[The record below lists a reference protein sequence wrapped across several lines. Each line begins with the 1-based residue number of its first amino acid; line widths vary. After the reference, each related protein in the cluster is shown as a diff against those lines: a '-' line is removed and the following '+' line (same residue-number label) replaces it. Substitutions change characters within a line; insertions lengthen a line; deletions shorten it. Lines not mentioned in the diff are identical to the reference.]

1 MSDRPVHRPGMEGGL
16 WAATAAAA
24 PDLSPLEGDLTADV
38 VVVGGGFTGLS
49 TALHT
54 AERGLS
60 VVLLEAGEIGSGA
73 SGRNGGQVIPGLK
86 MDPRELRRD
95 YGQDM
100 GSRIVKL
107 SGGAADLVFDLIRR
121 HAMDCPAKQGGWI
134 QGAHSKIALKSA
146 LARAEDWLREG
157 APADILDKKAIADE
171 TGHDFYEGG
180 WIDRRAGQVNPL
192 AYARGLARAAVKAGA
207 RLFVQ
212 SRASAIEK
220 DGDGWRV
227 RTAKGS
233 VRAGQVALCTDAYS
247 DDLWPGLR
255 TAQVPVKSVQIATAP
270 LGHNVR
276 KRILP
281 GGAVVSETRKLAVY
295 YRLDADGRLLMGG
308 RGPMGE
314 HVGNATLDTL
324 VRTVNRLWPF
334 LDAPQYEYAWSG
346 TVGLTL
352 DHMPHLCRL
361 APGVITGLGYNGRGV
376 AMTTA
381 MGTVLAKSLAGTPD
395 AELDLPLSTLPKV
408 PLFEIRKPFI
418 AMAIQYHRLRDAM
431 GLPG

>member
-1 MSDRPVHRPGMEGGL
+1 MEGGL

-24 PDLSPLEGDLTADV
+24 PDLPTLNGELTADV

-49 TALHT
+49 TALHG

-60 VVLLEAGEIGSGA
+60 VVLLEAGEIGNGA

-86 MDPRELRRD
+86 MDPSELRRD

-100 GSRIVKL
+100 GGRIVKL
-107 SGGAADLVFDLIRR
+107 SGGAADLVFDLIKR
-121 HAMDCPAKQGGWI
+121 HGMDVPAKQGGWI
-134 QGAHSKIALKSA
+134 QGAHSPTALRSA

-157 APADILDKKAIADE
+157 APADILDKKAIAE
-171 TGHDFYEGG
+171 QTGHDFYEGG

-192 AYARGLARAAVKAGA
+192 AYARGLARAAAKAGA
-207 RLFVQ
+207 RLFVR
-212 SRASAIEK
+212 SRATGIEK

-227 RTAKGS
+227 RTATGS

-247 DDLWPGLR
+247 DELWPGLR
-255 TAQVPVKSVQIATAP
+255 KAQVPVKSVQIATAP
-270 LGHNVR
+270 LGHNLR
-276 KRILP
+276 SRILP
-281 GGAVVSETRKLAVY
+281 GGAVASETRKLAVY

-308 RGPMGE
+308 RGPMRE
-314 HVGNATLDTL
+314 HVGDATLDTL
-324 VRTVNRLWPF
+324 MRTVRRLWPF
-334 LDAPQYEYAWSG
+334 LDAPRYEYAWSG

-361 APGVITGLGYNGRGV
+361 APGVITGLGFNGRGV

-381 MGTVLAKSLAGTPD
+381 MGMVLAKSLSGTPD
-395 AELDLPLSTLPKV
+395 ADLDLPLSDLPKV
-408 PLFEIRKPFI
+408 PLFEIRQPFI
-418 AMAIQYHRLRDAM
+418 ALAIQYHRLRDAM

>member
-1 MSDRPVHRPGMEGGL
+1 MGRHPPPLPIS
-16 WAATAAAA
+16 A
-24 PDLSPLEGDLTADV
+24 LEGDLTADV

-86 MDPRELRRD
+86 MDPSELRRD

-107 SGGAADLVFDLIRR
+107 SGGAADLVFDLIKR
-121 HAMDCPAKQGGWI
+121 HAIDCPAKQGGWI
-134 QGAHSKIALKSA
+134 QGAHSKIALKSV
-146 LARAEDWLREG
+146 LARAEEWQREG
-157 APADILDKKAIADE
+157 APADIFDKKTIAEE
-171 TGHDFYEGG
+171 TGHEFYEGG

-192 AYARGLARAAVKAGA
+192 AYARGLARAAAKAGV

-212 SRASAIEK
+212 SRASAIDK

-281 GGAVVSETRKLAVY
+281 GGAVVSETRKLAV

-418 AMAIQYHRLRDAM
+418 AMAIQYYRLRDAM

>member
-1 MSDRPVHRPGMEGGL
+1 MEGGL

-24 PDLSPLEGDLTADV
+24 PDLPTLEGELTADV

-60 VVLLEAGEIGSGA
+60 VVLLEAGEIGNGA

-86 MDPRELRRD
+86 MDPSELRRD

-100 GSRIVKL
+100 GGRIVKL

-121 HAMDCPAKQGGWI
+121 HAMDCPANQGGWI
-134 QGAHSKIALKSA
+134 QGAHSKVALKSV
-146 LARAEDWLREG
+146 LARAGEWQREG
-157 APADILDKKAIADE
+157 APADILDKKAIAEE

-207 RLFVQ
+207 RLFV
-212 SRASAIEK
+212 RARATGIEK

-276 KRILP
+276 TRILP
-281 GGAVVSETRKLAVY
+281 GGAVASETRKLAVY

-308 RGPMGE
+308 RGPMSE

-324 VRTVNRLWPF
+324 VRTVRRLWPF
-334 LDAPQYEYAWSG
+334 LDSTPYEYAWSG

-376 AMTTA
+376 AMASA
-381 MGTVLAKSLAGTPD
+381 MGPQLAKRVLGGKQ
-395 AELDLPLSTLPKV
+395 AEIDMPITDLKPV
-408 PLFEIRKPFI
+408 PFHALWRTGVAARIAYGRIRDYLHI
-418 AMAIQYHRLRDAM
+418 
-431 GLPG
+431 

>member
-1 MSDRPVHRPGMEGGL
+1 MSDRPIHRPGMEGGL

-24 PDLSPLEGDLTADV
+24 PDLPTLDGELIADA

-49 TALHT
+49 TALHA

-60 VVLLEAGEIGSGA
+60 VVLLEADQIGSGA

-86 MDPRELRRD
+86 MDPSALRRD

-100 GSRIVKL
+100 GGRIVKL
-107 SGGAADLVFDLIRR
+107 SGGAADLVFDLIKR
-121 HAMDCPAKQGGWI
+121 HAMDCPASQGGWI
-134 QGAHSKIALKSA
+134 QGAHSKVALKSV
-146 LARAEDWLREG
+146 LSRADEWQREG
-157 APADILDKKAIADE
+157 APADILDRKAIAEE

-207 RLFVQ
+207 RLFVR
-212 SRASAIEK
+212 SRATSIGKE
-220 DGDGWRV
+220 GDGWRV
-227 RTAKGS
+227 RTATGS
-233 VRAGQVALCTDAYS
+233 VRAGRVALCTDAYS
-247 DDLWPGLR
+247 DGLWPGLR
-255 TAQVPVKSVQIATAP
+255 TAQVPVKSVQIATTP

-281 GGAVVSETRKLAVY
+281 NGAVVSETRKLAFY

-314 HVGNATLDTL
+314 HVGDATLDTL
-324 VRTVNRLWPF
+324 VRAMRRFWPF
-334 LDAPQYEYAWSG
+334 LDAPQFEHAWSG

-352 DHMPHLCRL
+352 DHMPHVCRL
-361 APGVITGLGYNGRGV
+361 APGVIAGLGYNGRGV

-381 MGTVLAKSLAGTPD
+381 MGTVLAKALSGTPD
-395 AELDLPLSTLPKV
+395 ADLELPLSDLPRV
-408 PLFEIRKPFI
+408 PLFGIRQPFI
-418 AMAIQYHRLRDAM
+418 ALAIQYHRLRDAL